1 MSTKK
6 MNVQQVK
13 ITYVN
18 ETEVQYQQVVSVT
31 TKSSS
36 HCYIMKM
43 RQDGKVYRIMV
54 PYVNIKEIIE
64 EWGDEA

>member
-36 HCYIMKM
+36 NCYSMKM

-64 EWGDEA
+64 EWSDEA